1 MSTEQDEAI
10 DWHDEATAVIKD
22 VKEHVKTI
30 AISEKLITGS
40 MNFSL
45 LSAKFVQHWCNIN
58 L

>member
-1 MSTEQDEAI
+1 MSAEQDETI

-22 VKEHVKTI
+22 VKEHVKII

-45 LSAKFVQHWCNIN
+45 LSAFVRHS
-58 L
+58 

>member
-40 MNFSL
+40 MNFL
-45 LSAKFVQHWCNIN
+45 YCLQNLCNIGAT
-58 L
+58 